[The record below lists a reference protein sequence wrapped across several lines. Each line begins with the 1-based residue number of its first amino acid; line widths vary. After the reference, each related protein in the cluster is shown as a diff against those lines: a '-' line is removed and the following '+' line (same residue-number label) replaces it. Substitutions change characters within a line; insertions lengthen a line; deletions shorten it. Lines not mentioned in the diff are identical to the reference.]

1 MNIEKRDKKH
11 RRNKDNDTCSAKIIE
26 RGNFTFTKIKTFDNI
41 SRLELRKCEQSYIDN
56 DEMCINKATAY
67 SNKRKQIEKKGGVI
81 YLLKCNKTDEKY
93 IGSSR
98 DYTQRKY
105 NHKCYKSIK
114 HVKSKQITERCDYEF
129 SILEEREEIN
139 DLDLQKLEQ
148 FWMDKYPERIN
159 HQRAYVSLE
168 TKKEEAD
175 KYNKKYQVENKD
187 EIKVQRAGHYENN
200 KDRIKQEVKD
210 NFNKNKEANLKKKRD
225 KHASLS
231 PEEKKAKHKHV
242 YQLIKARQSTERVKC
257 PHCYKEMFERCLKK
271 HNKVCQKQPSNIQH
285 ATDTKLKSYT
295 VKVAN
300 LEDESEIIYP
310 SINSASATLGIT
322 PFKLTRYIRENIQ
335 HNNMA
340 FSFVYPNNQ

>member
-81 YLLKCNKTDEKY
+81 YLLKCNKTDEEY

-257 PHCYKEMFERCLKK
+257 PHCYKEMFERSLKR
-271 HNKVCQKQPSNIQH
+271 HNK
-285 ATDTKLKSYT
+285 LKHS
-295 VKVAN
+295 
-300 LEDESEIIYP
+300 DII
-310 SINSASATLGIT
+310 
-322 PFKLTRYIRENIQ
+322 
-335 HNNMA
+335 
-340 FSFVYPNNQ
+340 